1 MPYLVVMRMRWAG
14 ARQRDRSTLRW
25 LPAVAAAA
33 AVSAG
38 AAVAVVPGQVQ
49 ASAPRD
55 RSCADESYIWTGA
68 ATVGGPSAAT
78 VDTGVAVPVVTG
90 TTLTVVGVSA
100 DGLDDAGRAT
110 ALDVT
115 VGGATATPGAS
126 VAGGGISISTT
137 SAVALRVSGATVVV
151 SRCAEVAVLPPVS
164 RPLPAT
170 GVSEHLHLVLGASMV
185 GAGALMVTAGR
196 RRRAAR

>member
-1 MPYLVVMRMRWAG
+1 LPIVAAIVGSTVVIAPGPAG
-14 ARQRDRSTLRW
+14 AST
-25 LPAVAAAA
+25 
-33 AVSAG
+33 
-38 AAVAVVPGQVQ
+38 
-49 ASAPRD
+49 PRALA
-55 RSCADESYIWTGA
+55 CADESHIWMGA
-68 ATVGGPSAAT
+68 ATVGGPNDAT

-115 VGGATATPGAS
+115 VGGVAARPGAS

-137 SAVALRVSGATVVV
+137 SAIALRVSGATVVV

-170 GVSEHLHLVLGASMV
+170 GVSEHLHLALGASMV

-196 RRRAAR
+196 RRAAR